1 MSARRRGNGRALV
14 APRTGDPSSGRVP
27 ADLCSSAGVK
37 TPPETSAPQSRMAK
51 RSRPAYGMANLSLY
65 LYLLTQ
71 VKAARG
77 LWEPFVSKIVV

>member
-27 ADLCSSAGVK
+27 ADLCSSASVK

-51 RSRPAYGMANLSLY
+51 RSRPAYGTANLGLY

>member
-1 MSARRRGNGRALV
+1 MQLRRCENAPTDLCASVQNGEEV
-14 APRTGDPSSGRVP
+14 APRLRNGKPR
-27 ADLCSSAGVK
+27 
-37 TPPETSAPQSRMAK
+37 
-51 RSRPAYGMANLSLY
+51 LY

>member
-1 MSARRRGNGRALV
+1 
-14 APRTGDPSSGRVP
+14 
-27 ADLCSSAGVK
+27 
-37 TPPETSAPQSRMAK
+37 MAK
-51 RSRPAYGMANLSLY
+51 RSRPAYGTANLSLY